1 MSLKISIDWS
11 VSFKNEILELARHT
25 DPYLQM
31 VQGIIMYVWAD
42 KNSNGIT
49 LNTKPAYIDRL
60 SDNTSFP
67 TIKEKLIH
75 NLGKFDMLEMLHK
88 PGNKPLYV
96 VVGKVKFNEIISPP
110 GDHMMEAVYHMLV
123 HQYQPSHNE
132 VPDSLYK
139 RKE

>member
-11 VSFKNEILELARHT
+11 ESFKNEILELAKHT

-31 VQGIIMYVWAD
+31 VQGIIMYIWAD
-42 KNSNGIT
+42 KKMNGIS
-49 LNTKPAYIDRL
+49 LSTKPAYIDRL

-67 TIKEKLIH
+67 TIKDKLIH

-88 PGNKPLYV
+88 PGKKPLYV
-96 VVGKVKFNEIISPP
+96 VVGKVIFNENISPD
-110 GDHMMEAVYHMLV
+110 DHMMEAVYHMLV

-139 RKE
+139 RKD